1 MAERRVVKALSKES
15 GDRSIQE
22 NRMLMEFFTEASC
35 FKELD
40 IKQNDLYKVVQKME
54 YKRLE

>member
-1 MAERRVVKALSKES
+1 VVKALSKES
-15 GDRSIQE
+15 GDRSMQE